1 MNGATGRSD
10 GWGKL
15 VPSNKLTKA
24 EIVERIAENTT
35 ASKKDIHTIID
46 LFFHEVKGAL
56 LEDRVVEFRG
66 FGTFEV
72 RTRKG
77 RDKARN
83 PKTGETVSVQNHGV
97 VVFRPGKELKEA
109 AWPLRS

>member
-1 MNGATGRSD
+1 MSA
-10 GWGKL
+10 
-15 VPSNKLTKA
+15 NKLTKA
-24 EIVERIAENTT
+24 EIVEQIAEHTN
-35 ASKKDIHTIID
+35 ASKKEIHAIVD
-46 LFFHEVKGAL
+46 FFFHEVKGAL
-56 LEDRVVEFRG
+56 LDDRVVEFRG

-77 RDKARN
+77 RDRARN